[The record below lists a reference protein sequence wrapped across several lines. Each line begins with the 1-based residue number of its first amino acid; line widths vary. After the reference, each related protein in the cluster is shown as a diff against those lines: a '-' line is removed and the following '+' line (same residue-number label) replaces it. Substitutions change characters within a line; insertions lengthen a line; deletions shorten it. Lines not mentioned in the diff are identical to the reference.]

1 MPLYCTLSTELIRLI
16 LRPLPERTRVQFLLA
31 NKETSQLLAL
41 RKAVAQAA
49 LDGLKAELENEG
61 MKHEIRGINKRLVY
75 HEKDQAPRGIRHS
88 DFSVYID
95 YKGVISIDIE
105 TNFFAFSQ
113 IRHRKLEN
121 HREFH
126 PWMKSVCDKHGAMT
140 LIDDSP
146 KHIVEGALYRSSY

>member
-49 LDGLKAELENEG
+49 FHGLKAELENEG
-61 MKHEIRGINKRLVY
+61 MKHEIRGINNDRLVY
-75 HEKDQAPRGIRHS
+75 HEKDQVPRGIRHS
-88 DFSVYID
+88 DFSVFID
-95 YKGVISIDIE
+95 YKGVISIDIK
-105 TNFFAFSQ
+105 TNFSAFSRL
-113 IRHRKLEN
+113 RHPTLEN

-126 PWMKSVCDKHGAMT
+126 PWMKSVCDARGRME

-146 KHIVEGALYRSSY
+146 EHIVEGALYRSS